1 MLEGVQTRSNNAFV
15 VIVRV
20 YGHSN
25 IVIVMNNSPSVL
37 LQFAELDLI
46 LILSQFPIIVF
57 KVDPFDPVF
66 ILLRV
71 RVQSRSR
78 SRGHDDLGS
87 HESWN
92 VTRTLSYWLGLFIG
106 LFRASRGLTLLI
118 VLLKFL

>member
-1 MLEGVQTRSNNAFV
+1 M
-15 VIVRV
+15 IVRV
-20 YGHSN
+20 YGHSS
-25 IVIVMNNSPSVL
+25 IVIVMNNPPSVL

-57 KVDPFDPVF
+57 EVDPLDPVF

-71 RVQSRSR
+71 RVAARSR

-87 HESWN
+87 HERWN
-92 VTRTLSYWLGLFIG
+92 LICSLFDWLGLCIG